1 LATAAVAEAA
11 LLFTKEEYEYTVA
24 LLQDIY
30 DSPEATE
37 ELKEEYE
44 VNMEM
49 VKSIERFIEE
59 MSKNKDERDRA

>member
-1 LATAAVAEAA
+1 MINNQVRENQLNKMQYVQ
-11 LLFTKEEYEYTVA
+11 YECLKT
-24 LLQDIY
+24 
-30 DSPEATE
+30 